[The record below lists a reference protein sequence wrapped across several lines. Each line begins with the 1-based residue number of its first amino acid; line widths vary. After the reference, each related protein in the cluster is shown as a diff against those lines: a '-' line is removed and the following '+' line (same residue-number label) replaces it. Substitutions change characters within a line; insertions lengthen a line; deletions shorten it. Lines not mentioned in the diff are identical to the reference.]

1 MKTIL
6 KSTSENRKKGFA
18 LNTKFSGILKEKNN
32 LKMIIE
38 NDVKLLEEK
47 RDALNHE
54 LLTIKNR
61 VNELRKPDGLE
72 DCSTEELQKRL

>member
-1 MKTIL
+1 MKTLL

-18 LNTKFSGILKEKNN
+18 VNTKFSGILKEKNN

-38 NDVKLLEEK
+38 NDVRLLEEK

-54 LLTIKNR
+54 L
-61 VNELRKPDGLE
+61 
-72 DCSTEELQKRL
+72 